1 MAHSERYFNGAY
13 LRLVRKRHQVTQQEL
28 AQTLAVSRQMI
39 SVWESGK
46 TEMSETMLSRLAQA
60 LGEDFGELLER
71 YYGEPAEEEL
81 AQDNG
86 EEVARTQFEM
96 IYEGVGL
103 NEGGT
108 IGAKTPTVVFR
119 EGRKAGRWRGLHP
132 VCRTG
137 IVTAIVTLVG
147 YALLFT
153 VLVGFVAPS
162 LMQAVDMSEGMRY
175 CERIMITVVDYPGLV
190 CAMTAIFFVIV
201 LVAMGTHCLIRR
213 VKMRWQKHAV

>member
-71 YYGEPAEEEL
+71 YYGEPAEEGL

-108 IGAKTPTVVFR
+108 IGGKMAQAASRVPHGHRDGDRDARRLRAALYRARRIRGAKPDAG
-119 EGRKAGRWRGLHP
+119 GRYVGRD
-132 VCRTG
+132 
-137 IVTAIVTLVG
+137 A
-147 YALLFT
+147 
-153 VLVGFVAPS
+153 VL
-162 LMQAVDMSEGMRY
+162 
-175 CERIMITVVDYPGLV
+175 
-190 CAMTAIFFVIV
+190 
-201 LVAMGTHCLIRR
+201 
-213 VKMRWQKHAV
+213 